1 VIMKKTEQRWLLEI
15 NWGGFPMWWGDEDWT
30 EDFNEARVFTSEKEA
45 EDFGWDR
52 GLDDVYPVPL

>member
-1 VIMKKTEQRWLLEI
+1 
-15 NWGGFPMWWGDEDWT
+15 MWWGDEDWT